1 MINVVKSRPLC
12 RLHSEELSGQ
22 TDNQGERQLEFRDIV
37 RIKSQ
42 DSNSEYLRKAL
53 SIDVLSV
60 TTTMQVGVDIGPLQ
74 GVMLTNMP
82 PQRFNYQQRVGRGGR
97 RGQAYSVILTLCRGR
112 SHDEHYFLNPHQI
125 TGDQPPTP
133 FLSMDQYE
141 ILQRLFAKE
150 ILYYAFKAYAQKH
163 SVRLDGN
170 THGEF
175 GTRQEWKDNI
185 DSMVD

>member
-1 MINVVKSRPLC
+1 M
-12 RLHSEELSGQ
+12 
-22 TDNQGERQLEFRDIV
+22 
-37 RIKSQ
+37 
-42 DSNSEYLRKAL
+42 
-53 SIDVLSV
+53 
-60 TTTMQVGVDIGPLQ
+60 DIGLLQ

-150 ILYYAFKAYAQKH
+150 ILYYAFKAYAQNH

-175 GTRQEWKDNI
+175 GTRQEWKDNVESI
-185 DSMVD
+185 VDEVKLWLTDNSTQVFFAQYGTIVDS